1 MLKAF
6 NRLCIKLYCG
16 AKAFAEEE
24 RGAVDL
30 VTIVILIAVV
40 VILAVAFREAITK
53 VLTDLFGDI
62 SGNATKASSGSESFT
77 GG

>member
-40 VILAVAFREAITK
+40 VILAVAFRKAITQ
-53 VLTDLFGDI
+53 VLTDLFRQI
-62 SGNATKASSGSESFT
+62 TSNSTTASTGSESFI